1 MQLIA
6 PDYYLRF
13 QCIADKCRHSCCI
26 GWEIDVDPET
36 RDLYRR
42 IGGPFGERLN
52 AAIQDGD
59 PAVFRLG
66 PDERCPMLNQNGLCD
81 LITELGEGV
90 LCQICADHPRFRN
103 DFTTRTEIGLGLCCE
118 AAAMLVLSQEGPMEL
133 VTLEDDDEIFPLPEK
148 REEALWKLR
157 HRLITRMQD
166 RTHSVAA
173 RLDALLTLTGT
184 RIPDLDWQDFYY
196 DLERLDP
203 AWDDVLTTL
212 DLSLP
217 VAEGSLS
224 IAFEQFAVYLLY
236 RHLPGALEDN
246 DLSGR
251 VVFCVLSTKILMALC
266 AARPGCTLADC
277 ADLARMYSAEIEYSD
292 LNLSA
297 LLDAIFEGE

>member
-1 MQLIA
+1 
-6 PDYYLRF
+6 
-13 QCIADKCRHSCCI
+13 
-26 GWEIDVDPET
+26 
-36 RDLYRR
+36 
-42 IGGPFGERLN
+42 
-52 AAIQDGD
+52 
-59 PAVFRLG
+59 
-66 PDERCPMLNQNGLCD
+66 
-81 LITELGEGV
+81 
-90 LCQICADHPRFRN
+90 
-103 DFTTRTEIGLGLCCE
+103 
-118 AAAMLVLSQEGPMEL
+118 MLVLSQEGPMEL

-203 AWDDVLTTL
+203 AWDDVLATL